1 MPFHRPLQRPFRGLR
16 RGLVG
21 DRGFRIAR
29 FVPDI
34 EVKTGLTVGA
44 NLAKFSS
51 DDEMMVKVED
61 C

>member
-1 MPFHRPLQRPFRGLR
+1 MPLHRPLQRPARGLR
-16 RGLVG
+16 GGPAG
-21 DRGFRIAR
+21 DGGGRIAR

-34 EVKTGLTVGA
+34 EVKTGLVVEV

-51 DDEMMVKVED
+51 DDEMIVKIRD